1 MNSSESST
9 IQSPEQASKQH
20 QNQSTIDILG
30 NISKEQFLKE
40 YWQKKPLVIRQ
51 AFPDFSPL
59 IPSDELAG
67 MSLEEEVESRII
79 MENGPDSPWQMIS
92 GPFEED
98 VFATLPEN
106 KWTLLIQGVDQWV
119 PEAADLLQNFNFI
132 PNWRIDDLMI
142 SFATDGG
149 SVGPHYDQY
158 DVFLLQA
165 EGQREWRIGQ
175 MCSEQDAFLKETK
188 LRILADFQETERW
201 VLEPGDMLYLPPRLA
216 HYGIS
221 QGNCQTYSIGFRAP
235 SQSELMHSLVD
246 QIDASSNEDQRY
258 GDPDLK
264 LQTNS
269 GEISDSALQQVRE
282 FLITA
287 LNDPTLLSD
296 TIGKLMT
303 EPKYPQPNTAEDPQP
318 NTAEDS
324 CYEASLDN
332 NQNKDSALSITD
344 LRSFIEDIDISREL
358 HSRFAYHQSGKII
371 NFYAG
376 GKVFSLGDTALEF
389 AKYLTQ
395 TRHYNGTDLL
405 SFCIDETSEKLLVNL
420 WSGGFFYEEDVE
432 EGIEEEQ

>member
-1 MNSSESST
+1 MG
-9 IQSPEQASKQH
+9 
-20 QNQSTIDILG
+20 ILG
-30 NISKEQFLKE
+30 KISKEQFLKE
-40 YWQKKPLVIRQ
+40 YWQKKPLLIRQ
-51 AFPDFSPL
+51 AYPNFEPL
-59 IPSDELAG
+59 IPADELAG
-67 MSLEEEVESRII
+67 MSLEEEIESRII
-79 MENGPDSPWQMIS
+79 LENGPDSPWQLLS

-98 VFATLPEN
+98 TFGNLPED

-119 PEAADLLQNFNFI
+119 PEAANLLQDFNFI

-175 MCSEQDAFLKETK
+175 MCSEHDDFLKETK
-188 LRILADFQETERW
+188 LRILSQFEETDRW

-258 GDPDLK
+258 GDPDLE
-264 LQTNS
+264 QQENC
-269 GEISDSALQQVRE
+269 GEISDSALQQVRD
-282 FLITA
+282 FMTQA
-287 LNDPTLLSD
+287 LADPVLLSD

-303 EPKYPQPNTAEDPQP
+303 EPKYSQEND
-318 NTAEDS
+318 
-324 CYEASLDN
+324 DN
-332 NQNKDSALSITD
+332 DTKAGQSYTLND
-344 LRSFIEDIDISREL
+344 LKYDLQAIDIEREL
-358 HSRFAYHQSGKII
+358 HSRFAFNCSQSQYS
-371 NFYAG
+371 FYAG
-376 GKVFSLGDTALEF
+376 GKAYPIKETNLEL

-395 TRHYNGTDLL
+395 SRLYNGQKLL
-405 SFCIDETSEKLLVNL
+405 VLCEDRNNEKLLLNL
-420 WSGGFFYEEDVE
+420 WQDGHFFTAE
-432 EGIEEEQ
+432 

>member
-1 MNSSESST
+1 MN
-9 IQSPEQASKQH
+9 QV
-20 QNQSTIDILG
+20 DILG

-40 YWQKKPLVIRQ
+40 YWQKKPLLIRQ
-51 AFPDFSPL
+51 AYPNFEPL

-79 MENGPDSPWQMIS
+79 MENGPNSPWQLIS
-92 GPFEED
+92 GPFEEET
-98 VFATLPEN
+98 FTTLPKD

-119 PEAADLLQNFNFI
+119 PEAADLLQDFNFI

-165 EGQREWRIGQ
+165 EGMREWRVGQ
-175 MCSEQDAFLKETK
+175 MCSEHDEFLKETK
-188 LRILADFQETERW
+188 LRLLAKFEETDRW

-258 GDPDLK
+258 GDPELV
-264 LQTNS
+264 LQENS
-269 GEISDSALQQVRE
+269 GEISAAALQQVRQ
-282 FLITA
+282 FMTQA
-287 LNDPTLLSD
+287 LADPVLLSD

-303 EPKYPQPNTAEDPQP
+303 EAKYPQERDD
-318 NTAEDS
+318 EEGKS
-324 CYEASLDN
+324 
-332 NQNKDSALSITD
+332 QNSYHISD
-344 LRSFIEDIDISREL
+344 LKYDLQAIDIQREL
-358 HSRFAYHQSGKII
+358 HSRFAFNQNENSLS
-371 NFYAG
+371 FYAG
-376 GKVFSLGDTALEF
+376 GKVYPIAQTSLKLAQ
-389 AKYLTQ
+389 YLTQ
-395 TRHYNGTDLL
+395 QRQYNGRQLQ
-405 SFCIDETSEKLLVNL
+405 SFCEDRNNEKLLLSL
-420 WSGGFFYEEDVE
+420 WQDGHFFSAE
-432 EGIEEEQ
+432 

>member
-1 MNSSESST
+1 V
-9 IQSPEQASKQH
+9 H
-20 QNQSTIDILG
+20 QVDILG

-40 YWQKKPLVIRQ
+40 YWQKKPLLIRQ
-51 AFPDFSPL
+51 AYPNFEPL

-79 MENGPDSPWQMIS
+79 MENGPDSPWQLIS

-98 VFATLPEN
+98 TFARLPKD

-119 PEAADLLQNFNFI
+119 PEAADLLQDFNFI

-175 MCSEQDAFLKETK
+175 MCSEQDEFLKETK
-188 LRILADFQETERW
+188 LRLLAKFEETDRW

-221 QGNCQTYSIGFRAP
+221 QGNGQTYSIGFRAP

-258 GDPDLK
+258 GDPGLA
-264 LQTNS
+264 LQAHS
-269 GEISDSALQQVRE
+269 GEINEAALQQVRD
-282 FLITA
+282 FMTQA
-287 LNDPTLLSD
+287 LADPVLLSD
-296 TIGKLMT
+296 AIGKLMT
-303 EPKYPQPNTAEDPQP
+303 EAKYPQERDEDDQKNT
-318 NTAEDS
+318 DS
-324 CYEASLDN
+324 YLAS
-332 NQNKDSALSITD
+332 D
-344 LRSFIEDIDISREL
+344 LKYDLQAIDIQREL
-358 HSRFAYHQSGKII
+358 HSRFAFNKNEASVS
-371 NFYAG
+371 FYAG
-376 GKVFSLGDTALEF
+376 GKVFPINENSLELAQ
-389 AKYLTQ
+389 YLTQ
-395 TRHYNGTDLL
+395 QRQYSGRQLQTYCEDRDN
-405 SFCIDETSEKLLVNL
+405 EKLLLSL
-420 WSGGFFYEEDVE
+420 WQDGHFFSAE
-432 EGIEEEQ
+432 

>member
-1 MNSSESST
+1 M
-9 IQSPEQASKQH
+9 H
-20 QNQSTIDILG
+20 QVDILG

-40 YWQKKPLVIRQ
+40 YWQKKPLLIRQ
-51 AFPDFSPL
+51 AYPNFEPL

-79 MENGPDSPWQMIS
+79 MENGPDSPWQLIS

-98 VFATLPEN
+98 TFARLPKD

-119 PEAADLLQNFNFI
+119 PEAADLLQDFNFI

-175 MCSEQDAFLKETK
+175 MCSEQDEFLKETK
-188 LRILADFQETERW
+188 LRLLAKFEETDRW

-221 QGNCQTYSIGFRAP
+221 QGNGQTYSIGFRAP

-258 GDPDLK
+258 GDPGLA
-264 LQTNS
+264 LQAHS
-269 GEISDSALQQVRE
+269 GEINEAALQQVRD
-282 FLITA
+282 FMTQA
-287 LNDPTLLSD
+287 LADPVLLSD
-296 TIGKLMT
+296 AIGKLMT
-303 EPKYPQPNTAEDPQP
+303 EAKYPQERDEDDQKNT
-318 NTAEDS
+318 DS
-324 CYEASLDN
+324 YLAS
-332 NQNKDSALSITD
+332 D
-344 LRSFIEDIDISREL
+344 LKYDLQAIDIQREL
-358 HSRFAYHQSGKII
+358 HSRFAFNKNEASVS
-371 NFYAG
+371 FYAG
-376 GKVFSLGDTALEF
+376 GKVFPINENSLELAQ
-389 AKYLTQ
+389 YLTQ
-395 TRHYNGTDLL
+395 QRQYSGRQLQTYCEDRDN
-405 SFCIDETSEKLLVNL
+405 EKLLLSL
-420 WSGGFFYEEDVE
+420 WQDGHFFSAE
-432 EGIEEEQ
+432 